1 MLEFIR
7 TIYSWCESS
16 GFHSSEERIRD
27 FLGCSAVQFIGQIPM
42 LRTTALP
49 PSSGRWRGPPN
60 VGIQPP
66 YYTAQQLKKPKLLTH
81 LHGIRFEPLYS

>member
-42 LRTTALP
+42 LWTTALP
-49 PSSGRWRGPPN
+49 PSSGLSFDIN
-60 VGIQPP
+60 V
-66 YYTAQQLKKPKLLTH
+66 
-81 LHGIRFEPLYS
+81 